1 MYPNFC
7 QLTCLCSLVILS
19 LLTYLHFYP
28 FNISQTSVR
37 MFRQPPPIG
46 PAEPTTYSTASST
59 STLSTT
65 SSSYSSTTSRS
76 SRIKVMRW
84 ERGST
89 LTSPWWRCWSS
100 PTAGRA
106 PPSWGTSSPSPPP
119 PPITSSLSGDSTSS
133 VGSDWTTQR
142 SSLFWRLSSE
152 DCWTVARASITGHVL
167 NMRYCNEIIFV
178 SLSTVC
184 TV

>member
-28 FNISQTSVR
+28 SKTRVR

-46 PAEPTTYSTASST
+46 PAESSTYSTSSFT

-65 SSSYSSTTSRS
+65 YSTYSSTTSRS
-76 SRIKVMRW
+76 SRIKVEGR
-84 ERGST
+84 EKGSR
-89 LTSPWWRCWSS
+89 LTSPCCRCWSC
-100 PTAGRA
+100 PTAGQA

-119 PPITSSLSGDSTSS
+119 PPTTSSLSGVSSSS
-133 VGSDWTTQR
+133 VGSDWTTPR
-142 SSLFWRLSSE
+142 YSLFWRPSSE
-152 DCWTVARASITGHVL
+152 GCWTVARASTTGHVI
-167 NMRYCNEIIFV
+167 NTKYCTEVVNNLMAF
-178 SLSTVC
+178 
-184 TV
+184 